1 MTRRDSS
8 GHARQMERGEIGIRA
23 SLRAQHAR
31 AKKPESL
38 NEAVS
43 SKMDENI
50 ASRTAEMALQVP
62 EELVAGSGEAIQ
74 PNFRSDLPFRNSRF
88 LDTLQNPT
96 MVSVIASEHRL
107 DLAASVDPRVVE
119 SAVDAAQSA
128 QAQNSLEKMICHQ
141 MAAGHRLAMRE
152 ISKALNEPLPPVEVA
167 RLSNAAARMMQV
179 CQEAL
184 LTIHRI
190 RTGGRQTVVVQHVQV
205 SDGGQAVVTGNV
217 NTNPPGRSPVRGV

>member
-1 MTRRDSS
+1 MT
-8 GHARQMERGEIGIRA
+8 ARHMERGEIGIRA
-23 SLRAQHAR
+23 SLKAQR
-31 AKKPESL
+31 AKARKPESL

-43 SKMDENI
+43 NKMDENI
-50 ASRTAEMALQVP
+50 ASRDAEMALQAP
-62 EELVAGSGEAIQ
+62 EELIVGSGEAMQ
-74 PNFRSDLPFRNSRF
+74 PDFRSELPFRNARF

-107 DLAASVDPRVVE
+107 DLAASVDARVVE

-141 MAAGHRLAMRE
+141 MAAGHRVAMRLM
-152 ISKALNEPLPPVEVA
+152 SKALNDPLPPVEVA

-190 RTGGRQTVVVQHVQV
+190 RTGGKQTVIVQHVQV
-205 SDGGQAVVTGNV
+205 QAVVTGNV
-217 NTNPPGRSPVRGV
+217 STDSPGRGPVGGV